1 MPASPA
7 APPAPPP
14 AAKPSLLPG
23 SGSRDVLWLI
33 DLSNYVFRA
42 YHALPPL
49 ANSAGEPTHAT
60 LGTLN
65 MLNRMIEDYR
75 PAYLGVVMDSKKRDY
90 RTDIYPEYKANRSA
104 APLDLVR
111 Q

>member
-1 MPASPA
+1 M
-7 APPAPPP
+7 
-14 AAKPSLLPG
+14 LPERG
-23 SGSRDVLWLI
+23 AENVLYLI

-49 ANSAGEPTHAT
+49 MAGTGEPTHAT

-65 MLNRMIEDYR
+65 MLNRMFEDRHPMYV
-75 PAYLGVVMDSKKRDY
+75 GVVMDSPGRGFRGEID
-90 RTDIYPEYKANRSA
+90 PENKANR
-104 APLDLVR
+104 PPPPDDQRV